1 MKKTVFVL
9 ATLASLALLN
19 ACANT
24 PSSTADADAA
34 NNAPAAVQQPEA
46 ASAASAADGNAFQ
59 GE

>member
-1 MKKTVFVL
+1 MKKTVSVL

-24 PSSTADADAA
+24 PSSTADVDAA
-34 NNAPAAVQQPEA
+34 NNAPAAVQPEA